1 MLALAPQILFGLGEE
16 GGEPHLSHKLS
27 ASGCLGLPRV
37 SPTTYKGCRG
47 EGPADR
53 YGAWSPLPPCP
64 SPRFAGRGDRKDE
77 SRAVDCRGPCAKN
90 SFFFLRHSCPFPRVR
105 RLGATIS

>member
-37 SPTTYKGCRG
+37 SPTTYKGAAKRRG
-47 EGPADR
+47 GGVGIRHASTRLRPPAR
-53 YGAWSPLPPCP
+53 RPGGSAAVGRPTRAARGRGSGCCP
-64 SPRFAGRGDRKDE
+64 SRSDRAPPA
-77 SRAVDCRGPCAKN
+77 SAR
-90 SFFFLRHSCPFPRVR
+90 
-105 RLGATIS
+105 T